1 MFKLGRKD
9 IDPKLAARRDMR
21 IAQQGLCGKSVAR
34 LKAAQASL
42 TEVADSLAYL
52 DLSLDAINR
61 LQDCMLSR
69 GPGPEVDADTNG
81 TLTYKI
87 STVFIRRAAYWMVK
101 HPQGFERM
109 IVSTGIQN
117 NNTVVLTEAL
127 KLRTT
132 KQSAA
137 DVTADPGFF
146 AATVSQLEDDGH
158 RLWSMWHSH
167 PTTGPDGTQ
176 PSGTDLAHQSR
187 LANFGMPH
195 VIGGICN
202 RDGWFRLFNP
212 HQDFHLELFG
222 NEGVAVISNTPREKL
237 LKVNI
242 TEGTNALLSMD

>member
-1 MFKLGRKD
+1 MFKIGRND

-21 IAQQGLCGKSVAR
+21 IAQQALCGKSAAR
-34 LKAAQASL
+34 LKAAQTSL
-42 TEVADSLAYL
+42 AEVADSLAYL
-52 DLSLDAINR
+52 DVSLDAINR
-61 LQDCMLSR
+61 LQDCMLQRSAE
-69 GPGPEVDADTNG
+69 PNVQADTNG

-87 STVFIRRAAYWMVK
+87 SNVFIRRAAYWLVK

-109 IVSTGIQN
+109 IVSTGIESD
-117 NNTVVLTEAL
+117 NTVVLTEAL
-127 KLRTT
+127 KIRTS
-132 KQSAA
+132 KQSAG

-158 RLWSMWHSH
+158 RLWSIWHSH
-167 PTTGPDGTQ
+167 PTTGADGTQ

-222 NEGVAVISNTPREKL
+222 TEGVAVVTNPPREKL